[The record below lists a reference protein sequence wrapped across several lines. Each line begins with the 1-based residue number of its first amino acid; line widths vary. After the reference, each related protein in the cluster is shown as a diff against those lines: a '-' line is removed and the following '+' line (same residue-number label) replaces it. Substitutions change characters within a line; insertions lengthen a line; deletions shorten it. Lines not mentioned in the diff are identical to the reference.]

1 MVFSL
6 QNISKNLFSNKY
18 LTIVLIL
25 LIFLGIS
32 IYVYYTYVLPKL
44 DKKYVDNK
52 EYVEDADDKNKK
64 KVADLYYF
72 YTTWCPYCKKA
83 RPEWDAIK
91 DQHKEK
97 NINGWSI
104 NFIEIDCEEQDEVA
118 GKFGVDEYPT
128 IKLIR
133 GNQIVE
139 YDAKP
144 NRDTINEFLNKMLK

>member
-1 MVFSL
+1 MLFSL
-6 QNISKNLFSNKY
+6 RNVTKNLFSNKY
-18 LTIVLIL
+18 LTIILII

-52 EYVEDADDKNKK
+52 EYVEDVGDKNKK

-91 DQHKEK
+91 DQYKEK

-104 NFIEIDCEEQDEVA
+104 IFIEIDCEEQDEVA
-118 GKFGVDEYPT
+118 AKFGVDEYPT

-133 GNQIVE
+133 ENQIVE

-144 NRDTINEFLNKMLK
+144 NRDTINEFLNKML

>member
-6 QNISKNLFSNKY
+6 QNITKNLFSNKY

-52 EYVEDADDKNKK
+52 EYVEEVEEK

-83 RPEWDAIK
+83 RPEWDAFK
-91 DQHKEK
+91 DEYKDK
-97 NINGWSI
+97 TVKGWKI

-118 GKFGVDEYPT
+118 SKFGVNEYPT

-133 GNQIVE
+133 NDQIIE

-144 NRDTINEFLNKMLK
+144 KAETLMEFINKML

>member
-1 MVFSL
+1 MVETLMDSIKKVFSN
-6 QNISKNLFSNKY
+6 QYS
-18 LTIVLIL
+18 TIIIMLMV
-25 LIFLGIS
+25 FLGIS
-32 IYVYYTYVLPKL
+32 VFVYYTYVLPKL

-52 EYVEDADDKNKK
+52 EYVEGEESSNKEK

-72 YTTWCPYCKKA
+72 YTTWCPFCKKA

-91 DQHKEK
+91 EEYKNEK
-97 NINGWSI
+97 VNGWSI

-133 GNQIVE
+133 NNQIVQ
-139 YDAKP
+139 YDARP
-144 NRDTINEFLNKMLK
+144 NRDTLVEFLNKML

>member
-6 QNISKNLFSNKY
+6 QNITKNLFSNKY

-52 EYVEDADDKNKK
+52 EYVEEVEEK

-72 YTTWCPYCKKA
+72 YTTWCTYCKKA

-91 DQHKEK
+91 DKYK
-97 NINGWSI
+97 GKKINGWSI

-118 GKFGVDEYPT
+118 GKFGVDAYPT

-144 NRDTINEFLNKMLK
+144 NRDTINEFLNKMVK